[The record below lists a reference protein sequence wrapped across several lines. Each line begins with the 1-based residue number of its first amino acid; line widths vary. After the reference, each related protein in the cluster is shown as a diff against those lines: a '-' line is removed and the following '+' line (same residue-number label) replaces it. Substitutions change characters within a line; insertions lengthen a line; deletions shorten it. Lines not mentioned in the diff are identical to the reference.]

1 MPLFRVTRKLGA
13 ALRVPL
19 LDGQHEAANAEHEW
33 FADLFYVERKKCV
46 IWTHRTTLLTFIR
59 PAVVA
64 TELREFHALFRY
76 EFRTAMASMALP
88 ESLLNRFDVY
98 GPESYARTGDRG
110 VVGSMLDYRKMFA
123 FMVSVDGNL
132 AGADIRG
139 INAQLNE
146 SPMSILGM
154 DSAVR
159 RVRKIV
165 EAPSLLH

>member
-1 MPLFRVTRKLGA
+1 
-13 ALRVPL
+13 
-19 LDGQHEAANAEHEW
+19 
-33 FADLFYVERKKCV
+33 
-46 IWTHRTTLLTFIR
+46 
-59 PAVVA
+59 
-64 TELREFHALFRY
+64 
-76 EFRTAMASMALP
+76 
-88 ESLLNRFDVY
+88 
-98 GPESYARTGDRG
+98 
-110 VVGSMLDYRKMFA
+110 MLDYRKMFA
-123 FMVSVDGNL
+123 FMVSVEGNL